1 MLTSEGESWKTQR
14 YSVNK
19 IFAKKSIKDYMTLM
33 ENETI
38 NVICDLSLNEN
49 VNMSKMSS
57 EITMNIVNKILFGNM
72 FENEEKHEMVRIVNT
87 INDEIMKYL
96 NPIHNSIRHIPF
108 YGKELRKSTKHI
120 RETIE
125 RTLDTVVE
133 KADISEFMGTILEMK
148 TKNEAIDQI
157 LTFFLAGYD
166 TSASTITWAL
176 YLLHKK
182 ENEKYLEHIREELK
196 YKDESL
202 MLINVIKET
211 LRLYPAG
218 GGGFLRKYKG
228 ESGFPEEW
236 ALNSDIIVPVYSMH
250 RHPEYWISGDEF
262 LPKRWELVSEGDMT
276 NIFMPFS
283 QGSRNCV
290 GKHFA
295 MLEIYCVLSTIL
307 QNVRFKSTTQ
317 DIESILTPV
326 LTGDKP
332 LEGTVSYQS
341 LI

>member
-87 INDEIMKYL
+87 INDEIM
-96 NPIHNSIRHIPF
+96 
-108 YGKELRKSTKHI
+108 KHI